1 MKGEE
6 IGVESA
12 QEMPKPRV
20 LRCVKCDTVIEVPPS
35 AGVVTP
41 LNKIAIEKKIRDV
54 HNFPKDGIIFRDITP
69 LLQDAAAF
77 RYTIDILAERY
88 RDKRI
93 DVIVAAEARGF
104 ILGAPLAYNLGVG
117 FVPVRKP
124 VKLPAEC
131 ISAEYALEYGVDSLH
146 MHKDAILPGQRVLII
161 DDLLATGGTA
171 GAKIELVEKL
181 GGIVIGI
188 AFLIELTFL
197 KGRERLKKYE
207 ITSLIQ
213 Y

>member
-1 MKGEE
+1 MRLK
-6 IGVESA
+6 
-12 QEMPKPRV
+12 
-20 LRCVKCDTVIEVPPS
+20 D
-35 AGVVTP
+35 
-41 LNKIAIEKKIRDV
+41 KIRDIPD
-54 HNFPKDGIIFRDITP
+54 FPRKGVVFRDITP

-77 RYTIDILAERY
+77 KHTIDLLTEKY
-88 RDKRI
+88 RDKGI

-124 VKLPAEC
+124 AKLPAEC

-146 MHKDAILPGQRVLII
+146 MHKDAILPGQKVLVI
-161 DDLLATGGTA
+161 DDLLATGGTVK
-171 GAKIELVEKL
+171 AKIELVEKL
-181 GGIVIGI
+181 GAEVIGV

-197 KGRERLKKYE
+197 NGRKKIEGYE

>member
-1 MKGEE
+1 MRLK
-6 IGVESA
+6 
-12 QEMPKPRV
+12 
-20 LRCVKCDTVIEVPPS
+20 D
-35 AGVVTP
+35 
-41 LNKIAIEKKIRDV
+41 KIRDIPD
-54 HNFPKDGIIFRDITP
+54 FPRKGVVFRDITP

-77 RYTIDILAERY
+77 KHTIDLLTEKY
-88 RDKRI
+88 RDKGI

-124 VKLPAEC
+124 AKLPAEC

-146 MHKDAILPGQRVLII
+146 MHKDAILPGQKVLVI
-161 DDLLATGGTA
+161 DDLLATGGTVK
-171 GAKIELVEKL
+171 AKIELVEKL
-181 GGIVIGI
+181 GAEVIGV

-197 KGRERLKKYE
+197 EGRKKLEGYE

>member
-1 MKGEE
+1 MRLK
-6 IGVESA
+6 
-12 QEMPKPRV
+12 
-20 LRCVKCDTVIEVPPS
+20 D
-35 AGVVTP
+35 
-41 LNKIAIEKKIRDV
+41 KIRDV
-54 HNFPKDGIIFRDITP
+54 PDFPRKGVVFRDITP

-77 RYTIDILAERY
+77 KHTIDLLTEKY
-88 RDKRI
+88 RDKGI

-124 VKLPAEC
+124 AKLPAEC

-146 MHKDAILPGQRVLII
+146 MHKDAILPGQKVLVI
-161 DDLLATGGTA
+161 DDLLATGGTVK
-171 GAKIELVEKL
+171 AKIELVEKL
-181 GGIVIGI
+181 GAEVIGV

-197 KGRERLKKYE
+197 NGRKKIEGYE